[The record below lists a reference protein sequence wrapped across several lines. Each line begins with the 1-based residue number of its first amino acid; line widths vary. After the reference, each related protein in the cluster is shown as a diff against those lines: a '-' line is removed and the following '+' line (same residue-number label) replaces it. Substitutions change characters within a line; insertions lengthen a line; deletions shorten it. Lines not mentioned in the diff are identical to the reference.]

1 MMIGEFEFDDLFFDN
16 VGKEPQEMVLPY
28 QTTTFLFF
36 VVFVCVMSIIVMNLL
51 VGLAV
56 DDIKAVQDSAVLQR
70 LAMQVTLNL
79 DVEKM
84 LPDFLRRKVIKRS
97 ETVFPNQKKNILAMI
112 FQDDNTLK
120 RIAKAVV
127 EKGHEVKR

>member
-1 MMIGEFEFDDLFFDN
+1 M
-16 VGKEPQEMVLPY
+16 
-28 QTTTFLFF
+28 
-36 VVFVCVMSIIVMNLL
+36 
-51 VGLAV
+51 GLAV

-84 LPDFLRRKVIKRS
+84 LPDILRRKVIKRS
-97 ETVFPNQKKNILAMI
+97 ETVFPNQKKNIFSKI

-120 RIAKAVV
+120 RIARSVV
-127 EKGHEVKR
+127 EKGNEVSYKLFPHI

>member
-1 MMIGEFEFDDLFFDN
+1 MTSRFRLSLGFS
-16 VGKEPQEMVLPY
+16 Q
-28 QTTTFLFF
+28 
-36 VVFVCVMSIIVMNLL
+36 

-84 LPDFLRRKVIKRS
+84 LPDFLRRKVIRRM
-97 ETVFPNQKKNILAMI
+97 ETVYPNQKKNILSKV

-120 RIAKAVV
+120 RIAKAIV
-127 EKGHEVKR
+127 EKGNEVTQQLNQIILKIVASGLK

>member
-1 MMIGEFEFDDLFFDN
+1 MGFS
-16 VGKEPQEMVLPY
+16 Q
-28 QTTTFLFF
+28 
-36 VVFVCVMSIIVMNLL
+36 

-84 LPDFLRRKVIKRS
+84 LPDFLRRKVIRRM
-97 ETVFPNQKKNILAMI
+97 ETVYPNQKKNILSKV

-120 RIAKAVV
+120 RIAKAIV
-127 EKGHEVKR
+127 EKGNEVTQQLNQIILKIVASGLK